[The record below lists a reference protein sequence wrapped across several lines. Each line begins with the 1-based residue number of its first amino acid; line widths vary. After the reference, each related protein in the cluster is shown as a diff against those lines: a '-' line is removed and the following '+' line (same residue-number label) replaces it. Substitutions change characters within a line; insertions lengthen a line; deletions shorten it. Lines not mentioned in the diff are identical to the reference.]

1 MFRKGKKMSNTLL
14 LSILGFIA
22 ILFFGVY
29 LVYLWISRPVKKKK
43 VKRLIKALELN
54 PDKIYAL
61 KIDWSMI
68 HDVDAAVEVI
78 NHAKDLGINFV
89 ILCNGLEIITEEK

>member
-43 VKRLIKALELN
+43 CESGPNRRPCKREWIKSLY
-54 PDKIYAL
+54 DQCK
-61 KIDWSMI
+61 
-68 HDVDAAVEVI
+68 AAGVEVMVKQMAENEDGTGKVIHGLQAI
-78 NHAKDLGINFV
+78 N
-89 ILCNGLEIITEEK
+89 EELK